1 MSIYSLAKVSLIAVS
16 IAGLFLSLPANAGDG
31 ENVYKKYCQACHQPN
46 GKGMQ
51 GVFPPLANNPNLKDQ
66 PEYIAKTI
74 ITGKSG
80 PLSVNGTNYNGSMPP
95 MGYLKDA
102 DIAAL
107 VNYINTD
114 LVQGSETI
122 TAEAISSMR

>member
-1 MSIYSLAKVSLIAVS
+1 MSIQSLCKVSFIAVS
-16 IAGLFLSLPANAGDG
+16 LAGLFISHPADAGEG
-31 ENVYKKYCQACHQPN
+31 ENLYKKYCQACHQPN

-51 GVFPPLANNPNLKDQ
+51 GVFPPLADNPNLKNK
-66 PEYIAKTI
+66 PIYIAETI

-80 PLSVNGTNYNGSMPP
+80 AITVNGANYNGSMPP
-95 MGYLKDA
+95 MGYLKDS

-114 LVQGSETI
+114 LTGGNETT
-122 TAEAISSMR
+122 TAEAVANLR